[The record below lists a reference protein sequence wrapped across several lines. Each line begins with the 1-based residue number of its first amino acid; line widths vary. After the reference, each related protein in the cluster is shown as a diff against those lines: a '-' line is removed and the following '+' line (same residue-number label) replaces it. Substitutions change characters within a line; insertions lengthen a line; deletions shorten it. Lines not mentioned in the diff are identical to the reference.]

1 MCLFGRACTDVS
13 GIVRRLAAYL
23 FFLIAAGILPW
34 AASASIALSSSLS
47 ASLLPSCCV
56 TARGEVVH
64 ERLQWRRNVQVVSST
79 VRNTNAPHQVD
90 AARVDCLCQGG
101 LCFEF
106 SLLDH
111 IAQLFDGICLVGLL
125 GRHQLV
131 RLLMGPRPLRI
142 WVPMTTDKF
151 I

>member
-1 MCLFGRACTDVS
+1 M
-13 GIVRRLAAYL
+13 
-23 FFLIAAGILPW
+23 
-34 AASASIALSSSLS
+34 
-47 ASLLPSCCV
+47 
-56 TARGEVVH
+56 
-64 ERLQWRRNVQVVSST
+64 VSST

-131 RLLMGPRPLRI
+131 RLPMATMGPRPLRI
-142 WVPMTTDKF
+142 WVHMKIDKPTTVPDS
-151 I
+151 

>member
-1 MCLFGRACTDVS
+1 M
-13 GIVRRLAAYL
+13 
-23 FFLIAAGILPW
+23 
-34 AASASIALSSSLS
+34 
-47 ASLLPSCCV
+47 
-56 TARGEVVH
+56 
-64 ERLQWRRNVQVVSST
+64 VSST

-90 AARVDCLCQGG
+90 AARVDCLCQGC

-131 RLLMGPRPLRI
+131 LLMMGPRPLRI
-142 WVPMTTDKF
+142 WVHMKIDKPTLSARRLKKLAA
-151 I
+151 IRKAGEGNEHEERRKPAECGHKRRKNQCNESGGGVICEQKRTRSKCRECGRASASTIGGGL